1 MALIAEIF
9 PTCAGQ
15 RRDPSVGG
23 KIMSTSMAAAQI
35 LRQRGTSEPIEL
47 AVVHVPVAVSYGGL
61 PGFRKRLSQG
71 TPDCADYFE
80 SGGASAMARA
90 LETIARLG
98 APALLSTSTASSVR
112 PGLIPAKLRPSGP
125 SFETPG
131 GGKGSAP
138 ARRRCHWRIDRAGSH
153 YRSHARF
160 TRCCSRCRNPF
171 WRWFSGGNPNLRKP

>member
-1 MALIAEIF
+1 M
-9 PTCAGQ
+9 
-15 RRDPSVGG
+15 
-23 KIMSTSMAAAQI
+23 IMSTSMAAAQI